1 MTTSKTLGNGAILMA
16 GTLALANAAAAKN
29 GTTTAA
35 ETKGILGTIESWGEN
50 ALASG
55 EKLLFGIGITFT
67 ESQFGAIKDAA
78 SRYKAV
84 LTDSGGTATDAWNAA
99 YAVLGADESVA
110 FTEAELGLAD
120 AIITIFSVNPNL

>member
-1 MTTSKTLGNGAILMA
+1 MTTAKTLGNGAILMA

-29 GTTTAA
+29 GTTTAT

-67 ESQFGAIKDAA
+67 EAQFGAIKDAA
-78 SRYKAV
+78 SKYKAV
-84 LTDSGGTATDAWNAA
+84 LTAGGTATDAWNAA